1 VAGRSDYQSTADE
14 AAHLFSDNLRWG
26 LDDSIWQLYGIPGQP
41 ATVLIKD
48 GVVVDSW
55 YGALDAPELRSRLE
69 FLAQS

>member
-1 VAGRSDYQSTADE
+1 MAGRSDYQSTADE
-14 AAHLFSDNLRWG
+14 AEHLFSANLEWG

-55 YGALDAPELRSRLE
+55 YGALEESQLRERLDG
-69 FLAQS
+69 LAS